1 MSVGKLLMIFSLF
14 FSVPLGIFPVREVI
28 YEMFNLERNN
38 KNHII
43 ISLVLAFG
51 GTITAILFQ
60 NVNSYFGLLGGTA
73 GVWMAGTIPLLCYT
87 KLVGLQGV
95 KDYLI
100 AVFMGVVTV
109 VGMCGAILSVIYI
122 D

>member
-1 MSVGKLLMIFSLF
+1 MIFSLF